1 MSNEKIK
8 VETKNMDINN
18 SSKIVKIRYEWV
30 DVLKALGIIA
40 IYLGHCVDH
49 TGNLHLFLYTYH
61 VPLFFFVAGFFCISK
76 RTVSFKE
83 YIKSKVCGILVP
95 YLYFSMAYILLVGV
109 AKSKG
114 DIGSFFLMIKQTVFG
129 IRNQLPADS
138 LWFLPCLFVMSII
151 YEALYRV
158 FKDKRKILLCSVFL
172 FLITQTIFAHNPLT
186 SPAYFF
192 NIDSAMYY
200 IIYYA
205 FGAAIFTYVKEFS
218 YKSLNKKNKSI
229 FMSVTFLFSVI
240 AVVVFLIGRD
250 TILEFMGLPSII
262 NSIIIVIIALIIIYL
277 NILLSW
283 ILRRNN
289 YLQVL
294 GKSTLILCGTEQL
307 LKAVI
312 RGAFLIV
319 GLNVDGAS
327 NFIGITYAMICFLLS
342 YNIVIPVVS
351 KLLQKINGRQT
362 I

>member
-1 MSNEKIK
+1 MSNEK
-8 VETKNMDINN
+8 TKIVTNEVDINN
-18 SSKIVKIRYEWV
+18 NMAIVNQRYEWV

-49 TGNLHLFLYTYH
+49 TGKLHLFLYTYH

-76 RTVSFKE
+76 REMSFKN
-83 YIKSKVCGILVP
+83 YIKNKVSSILIP
-95 YLYFSMAYILLVGV
+95 YLWFSIAYILMIGI

-114 DIGSFFLMIKQTVFG
+114 DILSIFLMIKQTIFG

-138 LWFLPCLFVMSII
+138 LWFLPCLFVISIM
-151 YEALYRV
+151 YEALYRI
-158 FKDKRKILLCSVFL
+158 FKDRRRVLLCSVIL
-172 FLITQTIFAHNPLT
+172 FIITQTIFPQNPLT

-205 FGAAIFTYVKEFS
+205 LGSEIFTYIKKFS
-218 YKSLNKKNKSI
+218 YKSLNRSGKSVFVGSI
-229 FMSVTFLFSVI
+229 ILFSII
-240 AVVVFLIGRD
+240 AVTVFLVGRD
-250 TILEFMGLPSII
+250 SILEFMGMPNLI
-262 NSIIIVIIALIIIYL
+262 NSILIVIVALIMIYL
-277 NILLSW
+277 NIILSW
-283 ILRRNN
+283 ILRKNS

-312 RGAFLIV
+312 RGSFLLI
-319 GLNVDGAS
+319 GLNVDGAP

-342 YNIVIPVVS
+342 YDIVIPMVS
-351 KLLQKINGRQT
+351 KLLQKRNAKQ
-362 I
+362 